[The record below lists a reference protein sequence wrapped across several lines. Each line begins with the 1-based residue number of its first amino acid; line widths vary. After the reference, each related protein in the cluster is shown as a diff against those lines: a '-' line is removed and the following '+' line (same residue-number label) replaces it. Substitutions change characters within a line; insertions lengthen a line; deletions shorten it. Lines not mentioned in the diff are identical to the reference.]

1 MTLFA
6 PNLFNPI
13 DPRRQVVTRVQKPT
27 KPVRRYTA
35 AESKA
40 LEDHYIAC
48 MDVLRST
55 GAFKKPS
62 PIQHKVGGPNTGM
75 VNKVLAHIHGRWMT
89 CTEIAE
95 DLGAKTKHVSNALS
109 TLKNGGYT
117 KVSGLGRHAKHYGL
131 EKETRKAKQARETAE
146 RCDFIM
152 TKVKEPMVIGD
163 IRKATGLSVKVTRN
177 AVMSLVDKGR
187 LVRVNGPGKNA
198 YPCVKYLYAPAEGGE
213 V

>member
-13 DPRRQVVTRVQKPT
+13 DPRRQVVARVQKQAEPVSHYGDGVT
-27 KPVRRYTA
+27 TAMEEKLIKLLAKEKRKPP
-35 AESKA
+35 KQNI
-40 LEDHYIAC
+40 H
-48 MDVLRST
+48 
-55 GAFKKPS
+55 
-62 PIQHKVGGPNTGM
+62 HKVSCPNTGM
-75 VNKVLAHIHGRWMT
+75 VNKVLARIHGRWMT

-95 DLGAKTKHVSNALS
+95 DLGAKTTHVSNALS
-109 TLKNGGYT
+109 TLKKGGYT

-131 EKETRKAKQARETAE
+131 EKETRKAKQAREAAE